1 MKKGMIIRRT
11 TKSGT
16 PVGAYWRITRGG
28 SHYNDAEKICVKA
41 PFKEMKQE
49 TTVISNDDHITVVPF
64 AKTIVSE
71 YLIERLEKD
80 IQTIVIHDATRRWE
94 ELYHMKP
101 ELVQFS
107 SIMTDKQFI
116 FKVQKVEVVYYG
128 HVRRIRL
135 ELGARIQ

>member
-1 MKKGMIIRRT
+1 MKKGIIIRRA

-28 SHYNDAEKICVKA
+28 RHYNDAEAICVK
-41 PFKEMKQE
+41 PFLKEVKKE
-49 TTVISNDDHITVVPF
+49 TTVISNDDHVVVVPF

-80 IQTIVIHDATRRWE
+80 IQTVVLHDATRKWE
-94 ELYHMKP
+94 ELYRMRP
-101 ELVQFS
+101 ELVQFNS
-107 SIMTDKQFI
+107 VMTERQFI
-116 FKVQKVEVVYYG
+116 FKVQKVEIVYHG
-128 HVRRIRL
+128 NVRRVRL

>member
-1 MKKGMIIRRT
+1 MKKGTIVRRM
-11 TKSGT
+11 TKSGM

-28 SHYNDAEKICVKA
+28 SHYNDAEEICVKP
-41 PFKEMKQE
+41 PFREIKRE
-49 TTVISNDDHITVVPF
+49 TTVISNVEHITVISF

-71 YLIERLEKD
+71 YLIGRLEKD
-80 IQTIVIHDATRRWE
+80 IQTVVIHDATRKWE
-94 ELYHMKP
+94 EMCDMKP

-107 SIMTDKQFI
+107 SVMTDKQFI
-116 FKVQKVEVVYYG
+116 FKVQKIEVVYYG